1 MTETTRKGSPLLRP
15 LFFVCGLLLV
25 GVGVV
30 GYLTPG
36 VPGTIFLILA
46 AGCFARSSPRLEAWL
61 INHPRLGPS
70 VVAWRENGAIPRKIK
85 YIAIGS
91 MSVSFLI
98 VLVIHLSTMWTAII
112 GVAMLASAL
121 GSLPASMSRAPRL
134 PPPCRTCAAEACRA
148 GWRAATTQARS
159 PPWRPPWAST
169 PSARWRA

>member
-1 MTETTRKGSPLLRP
+1 MSETTRKGSPLLRP

-46 AGCFARSSPRLEAWL
+46 AGCFTRSSPRLEAWL

-98 VLVIHLSTMWTAII
+98 VLVLHLSLMWTAII

-121 GSLPASMSRAPRL
+121 FVATRPEGPK
-134 PPPCRTCAAEACRA
+134 AA
-148 GWRAATTQARS
+148 G
-159 PPWRPPWAST
+159 
-169 PSARWRA
+169 